1 MFVSV
6 FNRVV
11 VVIIALLILAGAVV
25 TLLVATGVSPANILP
40 YGWFESQLQ
49 GVADATG
56 GTKAA
61 IIALSIVIAVAMIG
75 ILSLE
80 FTPSRK
86 PAALLISSSEEG
98 VLTVSVESICVLA
111 EKTATTIHN
120 VHSVKCGLREK
131 AGTLFV
137 FCRPSVVLGTNLPEV
152 GAELR
157 SKIKEA
163 IEELTELSVAQV
175 NVKIKYE
182 SSKAKRMAVR

>member
-11 VVIIALLILAGAVV
+11 VVIIALLILAGAVI
-25 TLLVATGVSPANILP
+25 TLLVATGASTPDVLP
-40 YGWFESQLQ
+40 YGWFESQLR
-49 GVADATG
+49 GVAEATG

-80 FTPSRK
+80 VTPSGK
-86 PAALLISSSEEG
+86 PASLLISSTEEG
-98 VLTVSVESICVLA
+98 VITVSVESVCALA
-111 EKTATTIHN
+111 EKTAATIHN
-120 VHSVKCGLREK
+120 VHSVKCGIREK
-131 AGTLFV
+131 VGTLFV
-137 FCRPSVVLGTNLPEV
+137 SCRPSVILGTNLPEI
-152 GAELR
+152 GAELQSR
-157 SKIKEA
+157 IKEA
-163 IEELTELSVAQV
+163 IEELTGLSVAQV